1 MRIRQLNFAKA
12 KYFDIPDLLVF
23 MKPLG
28 SRLSRVFKLPE
39 LNDPDKS
46 IELAQVLNT
55 ICTKKHNGIWYFA
68 INNPEDEKIITD
80 TLLLMDVQPLIIGL
94 DKDPTQSN

>member
-12 KYFDIPDLLVF
+12 KRFDIPDMLVF

-28 SRLSRVFKLPE
+28 SKLSRVFKLPE
-39 LNDPDKS
+39 LDDPDKS

-55 ICTKKHNGIWYFA
+55 ICTKKHQDVWYFA
-68 INNPEDEKIITD
+68 MNNPEDERIITD
-80 TLLLMDVQPLIIGL
+80 TLLLMDIQPLIDCL
-94 DKDPTQSN
+94 DKDQSYCK